1 MFGSEIENLRNWLGF
16 YKALYYSN
24 KKCTFLSKMSLI
36 LEIKINEIDHFKA
49 KVLTPSKI
57 KAIKNIQEHLIK
69 NQNQIKMLK
78 ASYFRHIIDI

>member
-1 MFGSEIENLRNWLGF
+1 
-16 YKALYYSN
+16 
-24 KKCTFLSKMSLI
+24 MSLI

>member
-1 MFGSEIENLRNWLGF
+1 MVQKLRIYEIDWAFTKRYIILI
-16 YKALYYSN
+16 
-24 KKCTFLSKMSLI
+24 KKCSFVSKMSLI
-36 LEIKINEIDHFKA
+36 LEIKINETDHFKA

-57 KAIKNIQEHLIK
+57 KAIKNIQERLIN